1 LPLQLVD
8 DTGTVVAENPLT
20 FIAPRADDAT
30 QSVLVKAQLRNQPP
44 ALRVMQYA
52 RARIVWSNDPALTIP
67 VVAVNRLGGQYFVY
81 VAESAGAGLVAR
93 QKPISVGE
101 IVGDDYIVQTGLKAG
116 EQIIVSNL
124 QKIGDGAPVRA
135 VPSDAPGAPAP
146 APAS

>member
-1 LPLQLVD
+1 
-8 DTGTVVAENPLT
+8 
-20 FIAPRADDAT
+20 
-30 QSVLVKAQLRNQPP
+30 
-44 ALRVMQYA
+44 M
-52 RARIVWSNDPALTIP
+52 
-67 VVAVNRLGGQYFVY
+67 VAVNRLGGQYFVY

-135 VPSDAPGAPAP
+135 VSSDAPGAPAP